1 MKLNLKKDQ
10 FVVFNDGGTF
20 RIQASELVETV
31 RIYDILG
38 NMILEKHPG
47 QASFELIEPLS
58 KRGDVVLLQLI
69 HADQRH
75 QIKKVYKQ

>member
-10 FVVFNDGGTF
+10 FFVYNDGDTF
-20 RIQASELVETV
+20 KIEASELVETV

-58 KRGDVVLLQLI
+58 KKGDVLLLQI
-69 HADQRH
+69 IQADQH
-75 QIKKVYKQ
+75 QKIKKVYKQ

>member
-10 FVVFNDGGTF
+10 FVVFNDGDTF

-47 QASFELIEPLS
+47 ETSFELTEPLS
-58 KRGDVVLLQLI
+58 KRGDVLLLQII
-69 HADQRH
+69 HADQQH
-75 QIKKVYKQ
+75 KIKKVYKQ